1 MKRILAVA
9 LVLAIAGCATVGKEM
24 SDESVAAITD
34 GQTTEAQLV
43 AQLGRPYSTVTNS
56 NGTRMMVW
64 TYAKANA
71 FGGAR
76 GKSVS
81 VVLRDGVVESH
92 SVAEVA
98 TP

>member
-9 LVLAIAGCATVGKEM
+9 LVLAIAGCATVGKEI

-43 AQLGRPYSTVTNS
+43 AKLGRPYSTVTNS

-71 FGGAR
+71 FGGAK

>member
-1 MKRILAVA
+1 MKRILAGA
-9 LVLAIAGCATVGKEM
+9 LALAIAGCATVGKEI
-24 SDESVAAITD
+24 SDESVASITK
-34 GQTTEAQLV
+34 GQTTEEQLV

-56 NGTRMMVW
+56 DGTKVVVW
-64 TYAKANA
+64 TYAKANG
-71 FGGAR
+71 FGGAK